1 MGRDYSALILKIRGK
16 YLKFE
21 DFANDLGITM
31 STLNNKLKGKTDWK
45 REEMVKA
52 AELLGFSPNEILFY
66 FFNF

>member
-1 MGRDYSALILKIRGK
+1 MGRDYSALILKIRSK

-31 STLNNKLKGKTDWK
+31 STLSNKLKGKTDWK
-45 REEMVKA
+45 REEMIKA
-52 AELLGFSPNEILFY
+52 AELLGFSPDDILFY

>member
-1 MGRDYSALILKIRGK
+1 MDRDYSALILKIRSK

-21 DFANDLGITM
+21 DFANDLGINLT
-31 STLNNKLKGKTDWK
+31 TLSNKLKGKTDWK

-52 AELLGFSPNEILFY
+52 AELLDLSPEEILFY